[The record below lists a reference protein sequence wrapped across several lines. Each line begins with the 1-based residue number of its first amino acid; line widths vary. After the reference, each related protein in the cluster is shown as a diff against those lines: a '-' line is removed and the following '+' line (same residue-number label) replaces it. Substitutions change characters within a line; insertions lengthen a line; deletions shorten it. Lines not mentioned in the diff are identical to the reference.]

1 MLGCLRVQLHA
12 AACSCIQRFCCPV
25 CSPRLA
31 SPRLASLFPCP
42 PPCLAL
48 HCPASCFP
56 ALPCA
61 YPCPGSCFPCLRD
74 PPVWPRSLACS
85 AARWNYTTELNSITY
100 TATFNRDG
108 APRSATGGRRG
119 GGVAGM
125 SLCGG
130 GSLRRPPLKSLGVP
144 LLDPPPHAPLPL
156 PILAAP
162 RLPGRPLGRRAGPG
176 PAREAGRAA
185 RRGAVHRPGRP
196 GRQARAAEGLDGQ
209 HQHTPLS
216 KNSACGLLRSL
227 S

>member
-1 MLGCLRVQLHA
+1 MQLHTKVLLPSLLA
-12 AACSCIQRFCCPV
+12 SPRFP
-25 CSPRLA
+25 SPRLA

-144 LLDPPPHAPLPL
+144 LLDPPPH
-156 PILAAP
+156 ILHGNLFAQSTTI
-162 RLPGRPLGRRAGPG
+162 RLPQHRI
-176 PAREAGRAA
+176 PA
-185 RRGAVHRPGRP
+185 V
-196 GRQARAAEGLDGQ
+196 
-209 HQHTPLS
+209 
-216 KNSACGLLRSL
+216 
-227 S
+227 